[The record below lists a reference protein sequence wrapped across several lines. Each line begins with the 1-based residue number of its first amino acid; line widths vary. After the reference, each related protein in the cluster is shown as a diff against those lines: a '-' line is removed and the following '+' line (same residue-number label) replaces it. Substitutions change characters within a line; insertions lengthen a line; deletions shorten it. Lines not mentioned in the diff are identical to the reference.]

1 MQKLR
6 VLHWTR
12 VSSLKGMMSL
22 TFIKVFS
29 TRTHLLHILESMG
42 HLLLALALAPAL
54 PTVIL
59 PQLAHNR

>member
-1 MQKLR
+1 
-6 VLHWTR
+6 
-12 VSSLKGMMSL
+12 MMSL

-42 HLLLALALAPAL
+42 HLLLALALAPVL